1 MKEGCE
7 IHLLIFMIIVFII
20 LLFSGMPVA
29 FAMAISGTLAVI
41 GLGEVSPL
49 LIPQRLFMSLNSFP
63 LLAVP
68 FFILAGE
75 LMNAG
80 GITRRVVNFS
90 KVLIGHLP
98 GSLAQVNVV
107 SNIIMAGFS
116 GSATADAVAIG
127 SIMIPAMKKDG
138 YPPGFAAGLTAS
150 AACIGPIIPPSL
162 VMVIYGAITGLSI
175 GKMFIGGLI
184 PGLAIG
190 FGLMILVSLYAR
202 KYKWPCGEKPKMFK
216 VVSAFMGAFLALL
229 APVIILG
236 GIITG
241 ITTATEAGVI
251 AAVYALII
259 GLFIYKEITFKQIPK
274 ILVNAAINTA
284 VPVIIISCSSI
295 FGWVLARQ
303 NFASSVSNV
312 LFGIT
317 TNTYIL
323 YFLIISI
330 LLIVGL
336 FVEGMAA
343 MLIFV
348 PVLFPLGAQLGYD
361 PIHFALVIIITILI
375 GTITPPVGLQLYVAS
390 SIAKVS
396 ISKVFIWPFVAVMV
410 AVLLLITYVPSLV
423 TYLPSLIFGD

>member
-1 MKEGCE
+1 
-7 IHLLIFMIIVFII
+7 
-20 LLFSGMPVA
+20 
-29 FAMAISGTLAVI
+29 
-41 GLGEVSPL
+41 
-49 LIPQRLFMSLNSFP
+49 
-63 LLAVP
+63 
-68 FFILAGE
+68 
-75 LMNAG
+75 
-80 GITRRVVNFS
+80 
-90 KVLIGHLP
+90 
-98 GSLAQVNVV
+98 
-107 SNIIMAGFS
+107 MAGFS

-175 GKMFIGGLI
+175 GKMFLGGFI

-202 KYKWPCGEKPKMFK
+202 KYNWPCGEKPKISK
-216 VVSAFMGAFLALL
+216 VISAFMGAFLALL

-259 GLFIYKEITFKQIPK
+259 GLFIYKEITFRQIPK

-303 NFASSVSNV
+303 NFASSISNA

-317 TNTYIL
+317 ANTYVL
-323 YFLIISI
+323 YFLIICI
-330 LLIVGL
+330 LLIIGL

-423 TYLPSLIFGD
+423 TFLPSLIFGD